1 MGRTVLLTT
10 TEPGRACVR
19 QVIHNCSASEK
30 EDKLVELLTGLP
42 SEASIMIFCNKK
54 RDCEY
59 ISAGAIPARLLAA
72 FQRGNLRGFAC
83 RHGRHVIRTR
93 TSVLLDARRLS
104 FSGPVCPCSDWL
116 CIFFLT
122 AFPAVALRQV

>member
-1 MGRTVLLTT
+1 M
-10 TEPGRACVR
+10 PCVR

-59 ISAGAIPARLLAA
+59 ISAGAIRLLAIPYH
-72 FQRGNLRGFAC
+72 FRGDILGDLAC
-83 RHGRHVIRTR
+83 HHGRV
-93 TSVLLDARRLS
+93 
-104 FSGPVCPCSDWL
+104 
-116 CIFFLT
+116 
-122 AFPAVALRQV
+122 

>member
-1 MGRTVLLTT
+1 M
-10 TEPGRACVR
+10 

-59 ISAGAIPARLLAA
+59 ISAGAIHPA
-72 FQRGNLRGFAC
+72 C
-83 RHGRHVIRTR
+83 
-93 TSVLLDARRLS
+93 
-104 FSGPVCPCSDWL
+104 
-116 CIFFLT
+116 
-122 AFPAVALRQV
+122 

>member
-1 MGRTVLLTT
+1 MGRTVPLTT

-59 ISAGAIPARLLAA
+59 ISAGAIPARLLAIPYH
-72 FQRGNLRGFAC
+72 FRGHILEEILGDLAC
-83 RHGRHVIRTR
+83 HHGRV
-93 TSVLLDARRLS
+93 
-104 FSGPVCPCSDWL
+104 
-116 CIFFLT
+116 
-122 AFPAVALRQV
+122 